1 MSEEFEMPGY
11 GAFVLEFNPL
21 TGDLTVTSRT
31 GVLTVEPIEPG
42 KMRLSP
48 RRRDD
53 GIGVTV

>member
-1 MSEEFEMPGY
+1 MPGY